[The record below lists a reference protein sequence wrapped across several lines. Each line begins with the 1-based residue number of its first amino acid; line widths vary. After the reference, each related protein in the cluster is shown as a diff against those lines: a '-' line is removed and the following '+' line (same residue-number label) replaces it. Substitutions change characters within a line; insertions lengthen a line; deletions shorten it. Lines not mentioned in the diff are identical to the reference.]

1 MSRASTLI
9 LLGVLLLITPFSGL
23 PSFFRTLL
31 TVLFAALVVGIGFA
45 MRLSEVRAAKDAS
58 PVRVVEGEAE
68 EVGAVET
75 HQSPQKF
82 SPI

>member
-45 MRLSEVRAAKDAS
+45 TRLSEVRAAKSAS
-58 PVRVVEGEAE
+58 LVRVVGGQAE
-68 EVGAVET
+68 EVVGDEA

>member
-9 LLGVLLLITPFSGL
+9 VLGILLLITPFSGL
-23 PSFFRTLL
+23 PSFFRTILII
-31 TVLFAALVVGIGFA
+31 LFAALVVGIGFA
-45 MRLSEVRAAKDAS
+45 IRLSEVRAAKRAS
-58 PVRVVEGEAE
+58 MVRVVEGEAE
-68 EVGAVET
+68 EVVAAEA